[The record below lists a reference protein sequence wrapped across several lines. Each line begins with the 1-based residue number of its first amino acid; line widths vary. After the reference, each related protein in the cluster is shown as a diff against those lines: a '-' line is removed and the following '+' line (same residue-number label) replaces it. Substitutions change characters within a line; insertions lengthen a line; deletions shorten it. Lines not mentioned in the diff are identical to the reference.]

1 MRARRG
7 NSVLAVGFA
16 IAGIILVLEGVDV
29 YTTRAAV
36 PGVFI
41 ALIGVLC
48 FLMAF
53 IFARDDL

>member
-1 MRARRG
+1 
-7 NSVLAVGFA
+7 VLAVGFA